1 MIRLRVK
8 EVAQERGLSLSR
20 LSRISDVSYKVV
32 QRMWRNPEESF
43 NTESLKRIAAALNVS
58 MGDLFEDVPDEEQ

>member
-8 EVAQERGLSLSR
+8 EVAQEHGISLSR

-32 QRMWRNPEESF
+32 QRMWRSPEESF
-43 NTESLKRIAAALNVS
+43 NTDSLKKIAAALHVS
-58 MGDLFEDVPDEEQ
+58 MGDLFEEVPDDK

>member
-8 EVAQERGLSLSR
+8 EVAQGRGLSLSR